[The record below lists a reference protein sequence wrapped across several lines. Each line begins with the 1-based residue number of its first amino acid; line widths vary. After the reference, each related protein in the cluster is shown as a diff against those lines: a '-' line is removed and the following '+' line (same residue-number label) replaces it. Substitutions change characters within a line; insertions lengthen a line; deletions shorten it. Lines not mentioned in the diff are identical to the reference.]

1 MYAYIQGILVQKEAM
16 LAVVD
21 VNGIAYEIRT
31 PLNVTSGL
39 QLQSACKLYTYLSIR
54 EDAHT
59 LYGFADLEDKKLF
72 LHLISVS
79 GVGSS
84 TALMTLSSLSSNEL
98 REAIAREDVRTIQ
111 SVKGIGA
118 KTAQMIIVELKD
130 KIRKENLQSVGD
142 SKGGSLANEY
152 ISSSVVQEAITGLT
166 ALGINKPAAEKTVQ
180 SIIKKYGHNLTVE
193 QIIRY
198 ALKAG

>member
-1 MYAYIQGILVQKEAM
+1 MYAYIKGILVQKEAT
-16 LAVVD
+16 LAVIE

-31 PLNVTSGL
+31 PLNVTTNL
-39 QLQSACKLYTYLSIR
+39 QLNQPCKLYTYLSIK

-59 LYGFADLEDKKLF
+59 LYGFLDIEDKRLF

-79 GVGSS
+79 NVGPS
-84 TALMTLSSLSSNEL
+84 TALMALSSLSANEI

-111 SVKGIGA
+111 SIKGVGA

-130 KIRKENLQSVGD
+130 KIRKENLQLVDG
-142 SKGGSLANEY
+142 KETSLQNEY
-152 ISSSVVQEAITGLT
+152 MSSSTLQEAINGLI
-166 ALGINKPAAEKTVQ
+166 ALGIAKPTAEKTVQ
-180 SIIKKYGHNLTVE
+180 AVVKKYGNHLTVE

>member
-1 MYAYIQGILVQKEAM
+1 MYAYIKGILVQKEAT
-16 LAVVD
+16 LAVIE

-31 PLNVTSGL
+31 PLNVTTNL
-39 QLQSACKLYTYLSIR
+39 QLNQPCKLYTYLSIK

-59 LYGFADLEDKKLF
+59 LYGFLDIEDKRLF

-79 GVGSS
+79 NVGPS
-84 TALMTLSSLSSNEL
+84 TALMALSSLSANEI

-111 SVKGIGA
+111 SIKGVGA

-130 KIRKENLQSVGD
+130 KIRKENLQLADG
-142 SKGGSLANEY
+142 KETSLQNEY
-152 ISSSVVQEAITGLT
+152 MSSSTLQEAINGLI
-166 ALGINKPAAEKTVQ
+166 ALGIAKPTAEKTVQ
-180 SIIKKYGHNLTVE
+180 AVVKKYGNHLTVE

>member
-16 LAVVD
+16 LAVID

-31 PLNVTSGL
+31 PLNVTSSLPL
-39 QLQSACKLYTYLSIR
+39 QQPCKLYTYLSIR

-59 LYGFADLEDKKLF
+59 LYGFADVEDKKLF

-79 GVGSS
+79 GVGPS

-130 KIRKENLQSVGD
+130 KIRKENLQIGGD
-142 SKGGSLANEY
+142 SKGTLANEY
-152 ISSSVVQEAITGLT
+152 TSSSVVQEAITGLS

-180 SIIKKYGHNLTVE
+180 AVIKKYGNNLTVE

>member
-1 MYAYIQGILVQKEAM
+1 MYAYIKGILAQKEAM
-16 LAVVD
+16 LAVIE

-31 PLNVTSGL
+31 PLNVTSSL
-39 QLQSACKLYTYLSIR
+39 ELNQPCKLFTYLSIR

-59 LYGFADLEDKKLF
+59 LFGFLNMEDKKLF
-72 LHLISVS
+72 LHLLSVS
-79 GVGSS
+79 GVGPS

-130 KIRKENLQSVGD
+130 KIRKENLQLGD
-142 SKGGSLANEY
+142 SKETLANDY
-152 ISSSVVQEAITGLT
+152 ISASVSQEAINGLF
-166 ALGINKPAAEKTVQ
+166 ALGITKLAAEKTVQ
-180 SIIKKYGHNLTVE
+180 AVVKKYGNNLTVE

-198 ALKAG
+198 ALKTG

>member
-1 MYAYIQGILVQKEAM
+1 MYAYIKGILVQKEAM
-16 LAVVD
+16 LAVID
-21 VNGIAYEIRT
+21 ANGIAYEIRT
-31 PLNVTSGL
+31 PLNVTSNL
-39 QLQSACKLYTYLSIR
+39 PLNQPCKLFTFLSIR
-54 EDAHT
+54 EDAHI
-59 LYGFADLEDKKLF
+59 LYGFLDIEDKKLF

-79 GVGSS
+79 GVGPS

-130 KIRKENLQSVGD
+130 KIRKENLQLGD
-142 SKGGSLANEY
+142 SKETLMNEY
-152 ISSSVVQEAITGLT
+152 MSSSVIQEATNGLF
-166 ALGINKPAAEKTVQ
+166 ALGINKLVAEKTVQ
-180 SIIKKYGHNLTVE
+180 AVIKKYGNNLTVE

-198 ALKAG
+198 ALKTG